1 MKNLVKRFIKYAKIN
16 TQSSEDEKNMPSNK
30 NELEL
35 ARIIANEL
43 ETLGLKPEIDKHG
56 YLYCKIPGNVEDA
69 PPIGFISHLD
79 TAPDAPGE
87 NVQPSIIEKYNGKDI
102 VLNKKKHIV
111 LKVEEFPCIQ
121 AYKGQDIIVTD
132 GTTLLGADDKAGI
145 AEIVTAI
152 EYIISHPEIKHGDI
166 MIAFTPDE
174 EIGRGMDK
182 FNIKK
187 FNVDYAYTIDGE
199 AIGSFEY
206 ENFNAATAQYK
217 ITGSSIHPGVAKN
230 KMKNA
235 IKIGMDLL
243 SLLPCNK
250 SPEFTSGYEGFFH
263 IHNFNGTVDYAE
275 IRLLIR
281 SFFKEEFESMKSSI
295 KENALFINKKYGKTT
310 VRYELKDSYY
320 NMKEIVDLYPEVARI
335 PISVMKS
342 VGIQPKVEPIRGGTD
357 GARLSF
363 MGIPTP
369 NIFTGG
375 HNAHSIFEYI
385 PILSMEKA
393 VEVIVGIIKEFT
405 NFEKYAE

>member
-1 MKNLVKRFIKYAKIN
+1 MKNLVERFIKYAKIN
-16 TQSSEDEKNMPSNK
+16 TQSNENEKTMPSNK
-30 NELEL
+30 NEFEL

-56 YLYCKIPGNVEDA
+56 YLYCKINGNVEDT
-69 PPIGFISHLD
+69 PPVGFIAHLD

-87 NVQPSIIEKYNGKDI
+87 NVKPSIIEKYDGKDI

-152 EYIISHPEIKHGDI
+152 EYIITHPEIKHGDI

-182 FNIKK
+182 FDIKK
-187 FNVDYAYTIDGE
+187 FNVDYAYTIDGG
-199 AIGSFEY
+199 AIGGFEY
-206 ENFNAATAQYK
+206 ENFNAATAYYK

-235 IKIGMDLL
+235 IKIGMELL

-250 SPEFTSGYEGFFH
+250 APEFTAGYEGFFH
-263 IHNFNGTVDYAE
+263 IHNFDGTVDSAE
-275 IRLLIR
+275 ARLLIR
-281 SFFKEEFESMKSSI
+281 SFFKKEFESMKNSI
-295 KENALFINKKYGKTT
+295 KESASFINGKYGKNT
-310 VRYELKDSYY
+310 VKYELKDSYY
-320 NMKEIVDLYPEVARI
+320 NMKEIVDLYPEVVRI
-335 PISVMKS
+335 PISVMKRL
-342 VGIQPKVEPIRGGTD
+342 GIQPKVEPIRGGTD

-375 HNAHSIFEYI
+375 HNAHSVFEYI
-385 PILSMEKA
+385 PIPSMEKA
-393 VEVIVGIIKEFT
+393 VEVIIGIIKEFT